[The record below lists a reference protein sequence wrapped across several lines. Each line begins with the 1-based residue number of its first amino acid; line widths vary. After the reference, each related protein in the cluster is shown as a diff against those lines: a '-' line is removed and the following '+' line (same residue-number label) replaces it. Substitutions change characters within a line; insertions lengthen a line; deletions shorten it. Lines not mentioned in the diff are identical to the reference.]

1 MTEDIAA
8 LEGDASEEST
18 AETTSPDIYEL
29 DSGGVDT
36 EQLSRDIVHVMW
48 DMKALNPVAIDLR
61 GLVSYTDFVIVA
73 TGTSDRHVRALAK
86 HLEGEMKEAGWEY
99 ISVEGLESGD
109 WAVLDFADVVV
120 HIFSGF
126 DREEYDLEGMWVD
139 ADRLEFDD
147 APDELYGHFQAERFD

>member
-36 EQLSRDIVHVMW
+36 EQLSRDIVHVLW

-86 HLEGEMKEAGWEY
+86 HLEQEMKDAGWEY

-139 ADRLEFDD
+139 ADRLEFEE
-147 APDELYGHFQAERFD
+147 APEELYGHFQADRFG